1 MSFIGLGSLRSTRV
15 YLNLEK
21 VFTERLKNLY
31 ASRSACLF
39 ALRKVQVEN
48 GSTEGVSE
56 TVTSEDEGD
65 DLDPKKPWLPR
76 PEPYLLWIGD
86 MACDVYIEDEGGK
99 INLNTINDENR
110 GLFADFLISKDIDHK
125 DADIITDSILD
136 WIDKD
141 ELHHINGAET
151 PYYESLPEPYKAKN
165 GQFDSI
171 EELIL
176 VKGVTPLIFD
186 KIRNDITVYGTD
198 KININFATK
207 EVLLSVPGI
216 DEEMADELL
225 MYIKENGPIKDYE
238 ELRSIFFTFGI
249 AGAAFEEIKEHLTL
263 EGYNFVTIR
272 SICSS
277 NPPSSEDAIKHGYR
291 LIVEAKGDQTKI
303 MAAYP
308 D

>member
-1 MSFIGLGSLRSTRV
+1 MRSTRV

-31 ASRSACLF
+31 AARSACLF
-39 ALRKVQVEN
+39 ALRKVRVEN
-48 GSTEGVSE
+48 GSTEGVSG
-56 TVTSEDEGD
+56 TVTSAYEGD
-65 DLDPKKPWLPR
+65 DLDTQKPWLPR
-76 PEPYLLWIGD
+76 PEPYGLWIED
-86 MACDVYIEDEGGK
+86 MVCDVYIEDEGGK
-99 INLNTINDENR
+99 INLNTINDENS
-110 GLFADFLISKDIDHK
+110 GLFVDFLISKDVDHK
-125 DADIITDSILD
+125 DAEIITDSLLD
-136 WIDKD
+136 WVDKD
-141 ELHHINGAET
+141 DLHHINGAET
-151 PYYESLPEPYKAKN
+151 PYYGSLPEPYKAKN
-165 GQFDSI
+165 AQFDSI

-207 EVLLSVPGI
+207 EVLVSVPGI

-225 MYIKENGPIKDYE
+225 MYIKESGPIKDYE

-249 AGAAFEEIKEHLTL
+249 AGSAFEEIKRHLTL

-272 SICSS
+272 SVCSS
-277 NPPSSEDAIKHGYR
+277 NPPSNEDTIKHGYR
-291 LIVEAKGDQTKI
+291 LIVEAKGDHSKI
-303 MAAYP
+303 IAAYP